1 MLVARLY
8 GRDAPGFTAARR
20 ESLQLLDVVG
30 IRGKADA
37 PAAHLTLME
46 RKRVEIAR
54 ALATQ
59 PRVLLLDEPLAGLNP
74 TEVDAALN
82 IFRRI
87 RDSGITV
94 VLVEHNV
101 RAVRALCHRII
112 VLNYGQNVVQGA
124 PDDVLARPEV
134 IEAYLGKAS
143 ADFQ

>member
-1 MLVARLY
+1 LVARLY

-37 PAAHLTLME
+37 RGAQLTLME

-87 RDSGITV
+87 RYRGMTV
-94 VLVEHNV
+94 VLVEHN
-101 RAVRALCHRII
+101 AGSVRALWHRTL
-112 VLNYGQNVVQGA
+112 VLTYGQN
-124 PDDVLARPEV
+124 
-134 IEAYLGKAS
+134 
-143 ADFQ
+143 